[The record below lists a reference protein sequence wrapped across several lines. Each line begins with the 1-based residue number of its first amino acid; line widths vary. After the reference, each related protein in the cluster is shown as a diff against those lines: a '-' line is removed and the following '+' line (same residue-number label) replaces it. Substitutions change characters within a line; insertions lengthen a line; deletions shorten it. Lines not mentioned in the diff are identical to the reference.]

1 MESNPF
7 RVIPLLSDSSPCRGN
22 ILFRYREHSRR
33 RLILEAYFEESR
45 VVALML
51 LDITCIRILDFNI
64 CLYKS
69 IINY

>member
-7 RVIPLLSDSSPCRGN
+7 RVIPLLIDSSPVEGIYFSGTGSARGDSS
-22 ILFRYREHSRR
+22 FRG
-33 RLILEAYFEESR
+33 YFEESR

-69 IINY
+69 VINY